1 MYPNDI
7 DKFTEKLNKIDG
19 NTYVIE
25 EEVSLK
31 DGVYEGELGH
41 DNASS
46 SSVRVYAGS
55 KLTGE
60 KLENFI
66 LSTPSTTPWKTIIRL
81 YGNVDKAYITY
92 ETPGDTIEAEDI
104 NKVQESIVNTQK
116 ALNSEVERATKSEEN
131 INKNLNEE
139 IGRAKNAEK
148 VLTDNLNSEINR
160 AKSAEEKL
168 ASNIS
173 ETNKNLNNEIIRAK
187 ASEQNLLDNLNAE
200 VNRAVTSEKL
210 LSDNLNITNDN
221 LNSYK
226 TTNDAEIQGLRTKDT
241 DLENKKANKTYV
253 DTELNKRYLK
263 EQVFTK
269 EEVLQKIK
277 DVIGTAPEALDT
289 LQEIAKA
296 LNNDADFAVT
306 MTNELSRKV
315 DKVAGKQLSTE
326 DYTTA
331 DKNKLAGVEQGA
343 NKYIHPSTHS
353 ADIIVENA
361 NKRFVSDTEK
371 ANWNSKET
379 PTGAQTKAD
388 NALKTAK
395 EYTDTHDS
403 NEIKHI
409 LAAERTNWNEAYG
422 KRHEHSN
429 KSVLDKITQALLDA
443 WDTSVTHISDSIKHI
458 TSNERTLWN
467 TVSNKVD
474 KATGKGLST
483 NDFDNNY
490 KGKLDGIAT
499 GATKVENSSTNGN
512 IKINGTE
519 ATVYTHPLGT
529 NPHGTTKG
537 DVELSNVDNVK
548 QATKTEFD
556 THAADNVK
564 HITAA
569 ERTTWNNKW
578 DYNVATIKAVKVNSA
593 VNSDTVGGKNI
604 SDFVQRNSLERIE
617 GTTKD
622 LNNYTLGGFYNV
634 KAGVQNYPLNHD
646 GYLIVMPWDISNGKF
661 SGQIV
666 FAGAVNPNPDMYYR
680 YSKSNDASI
689 WSTWTKIAKFSDL
702 PTKLSQL
709 TKDIN
714 FDDRYYTEIE
724 ANSKFA
730 TKQELESAG
739 YGDMLKSIYDKNSN
753 GKIDVAE
760 VADSVTWAGVT
771 GKPSSFNPST
781 HTHTKAQ
788 VTDFPSS
795 LPANGGNADTV
806 DGKHAS
812 DFLLKAT
819 KLAANTDFNNI
830 TAEGIYY
837 NPANAEVV
845 TMKNVPIQ
853 QALTLV
859 VLPNAGCTQIV
870 VNYLNNDERIYIRN
884 MYSNNW
890 GSWKQ
895 IAKQGD
901 SYLKSESDSKYMKKG
916 SVIWNDL
923 KGV

>member
-46 SSVRVYAGS
+46 TSVRVYTGS

-66 LSTPSTTPWKTIIRL
+66 LSTPSTTPWKTLIRL
-81 YGNVDKAYITY
+81 YGTVDKAYITY

-116 ALNSEVERATKSEEN
+116 ALNSEIERASKSEEN
-131 INKNLNEE
+131 LNKNLNEE
-139 IGRAKNAEK
+139 MARAKNAEK

-160 AKSAEEKL
+160 AKSTEEKL
-168 ASNIS
+168 TSNIN
-173 ETNKNLNNEIIRAK
+173 ETNKNLNDEITRAK
-187 ASEQNLLDNLNAE
+187 ASEQNLLDNLNTE
-200 VNRAVTSEKL
+200 INRAKTNEKAL
-210 LSDNLNITNDN
+210 ADNLNTTNDN
-221 LNSYK
+221 LSSEITRAKNAESTIDNELISYK
-226 TTNDAEIQGLRTKDT
+226 TINDAEIQGLKAKDA

-277 DVIGTAPEALDT
+277 DIIGTAPEALDT
-289 LQEIAKA
+289 LQEIANA
-296 LNNDADFAVT
+296 LNNDADFAGT
-306 MTNELSRKV
+306 MTNELSKKV
-315 DKVAGKQLSTE
+315 DKVVGKQLSTE

-331 DKNKLAGVEQGA
+331 EKNKLAGVEQGA
-343 NKYIHPSTHS
+343 NKYIHPSTHD
-353 ADIIVENA
+353 ANIIVENA

-371 ANWNSKET
+371 ANWNAKET
-379 PTGAQTKAD
+379 PAASQTKAD

-403 NEIKHI
+403 NEVKHI
-409 LAAERTNWNEAYG
+409 LAAERTSWNEAYS
-422 KRHEHSN
+422 KRHEHNN
-429 KSVLDKITQALLDA
+429 KSVLDKITQALLDSWNSA
-443 WDTSVTHISDSIKHI
+443 VTHISDSVKHV
-458 TSNERTLWN
+458 TTNERTLWN

-474 KATGKGLST
+474 KVTGKGLST
-483 NDFDNNY
+483 NDFDNSY
-490 KGKLDGIAT
+490 KGKLDKIAT
-499 GATKVENSSTNGN
+499 GATKIENSSTNGN

-519 ATVYTHPLGT
+519 ATVYTHPSGT

-537 DVELSNVDNVK
+537 DIGLSNVDNAK
-548 QATKTEFD
+548 QATKAEFD
-556 THAADNVK
+556 THVADIVK
-564 HITAA
+564 HITTA
-569 ERTTWNNKW
+569 ERTMW
-578 DYNVATIKAVKVNSA
+578 
-593 VNSDTVGGKNI
+593 
-604 SDFVQRNSLERIE
+604 
-617 GTTKD
+617 
-622 LNNYTLGGFYNV
+622 
-634 KAGVQNYPLNHD
+634 
-646 GYLIVMPWDISNGKF
+646 NGK
-661 SGQIV
+661 
-666 FAGAVNPNPDMYYR
+666 AN
-680 YSKSNDASI
+680 ASH
-689 WSTWTKIAKFSDL
+689 TH
-702 PTKLSQL
+702 
-709 TKDIN
+709 
-714 FDDRYYTEIE
+714 DDRYYTETE

-730 TKQELESAG
+730 TKEELGNAG
-739 YGDMLKSIYDKNSN
+739 YGDMLKSVYDKNNN
-753 GKIDVAE
+753 GKVDVAE
-760 VADSVTWAGVT
+760 AADSVPWAGIT

-788 VTDFPSS
+788 ITDFPAS

-819 KLAANTDFNNI
+819 KLAANTDFNNV

-837 NPANAEVV
+837 NPANAEVA
-845 TMKNVPIQ
+845 TMKNTPIQ
-853 QALTLV
+853 QALTLI

-870 VNYLNNDERIYIRN
+870 VNYLNNDERVYIRN

-895 IAKQGD
+895 VAKQGD

>member
-1 MYPNDI
+1 MYPNNI
-7 DKFTEKLNKIDG
+7 DKFIEKLNKIDG
-19 NTYVIE
+19 NIYVIE
-25 EEVSLK
+25 EEVNLK
-31 DGVYEGELGH
+31 DGVYEGELEH
-41 DNASS
+41 DNVSS
-46 SSVRVYAGS
+46 SSVRVYTGS

-81 YGNVDKAYITY
+81 YGSVDKAYITY

-116 ALNSEVERATKSEEN
+116 ALNSEVERSSKAEEN
-131 INKNLNEE
+131 INKDLNEE
-139 IGRAKNAEK
+139 AERAKNAEK
-148 VLTDNLNSEINR
+148 ILTDNLNSEINR

-168 ASNIS
+168 TNNIN
-173 ETNKNLNNEIIRAK
+173 ETNKNLNNEITRAK
-187 ASEQNLLDNLNAE
+187 TSEQNLLDGLNSEINRAKTSEKTLTDNFNATNNNLNNEINRAKAAEKVLTDNLNA
-200 VNRAVTSEKL
+200 
-210 LSDNLNITNDN
+210 TNDN
-221 LNSYK
+221 LSSEITRSKNAESVINNDLSSYK
-226 TTNDAEIQGLRTKDT
+226 TSNNAEIQGLKANDT

-289 LQEIAKA
+289 LQEIAEA
-296 LNNDADFAVT
+296 LNNDANFAGT
-306 MTNELSRKV
+306 MTNELSKKV
-315 DKVAGKQLSTE
+315 DKVQGKQLSTE
-326 DYTTA
+326 DYTTIE
-331 DKNKLAGVEQGA
+331 KNKLAGIEQGA
-343 NKYIHPSTHS
+343 NKYTHPSTHS

-371 ANWNSKET
+371 ANWNAKET
-379 PTGAQTKAD
+379 PAASQTKAD
-388 NALKTAK
+388 TALKIAK

-409 LAAERTNWNEAYG
+409 VATERTNWNEAYS
-422 KRHEHSN
+422 KRHVHNN

-443 WDTSVTHISDSIKHI
+443 WDSSVTHMADSIKHI
-458 TSNERTLWN
+458 TSTERTLWN

-474 KATGKGLST
+474 KVTGKGLSS
-483 NDFDNNY
+483 NDFDNSY

-499 GATKVENSSTNGN
+499 GATKIENTSTNGN

-537 DVELSNVDNVK
+537 DVGLSNVDNVK

-556 THAADNVK
+556 IHATDSLK

-569 ERTTWNNKW
+569 ERTKWNNKW
-578 DYNVATIKAVKVNSA
+578 DYNEAIIKAVKVNNA
-593 VNSDTVGGKNI
+593 VNSDTLNGKNV

-617 GTTKD
+617 GTTKN
-622 LNNYTLGGFYNV
+622 LNNYTLGGFYNI

-646 GYLIVMPWDISNGKF
+646 GYLIVMPWDMNNGKF

-666 FAGAVNPNPDMYYR
+666 FAGAGNPNPDMHYR
-680 YSKSNDASI
+680 YSKSNDAST
-689 WSTWTKIAKFSDL
+689 WSAWTKIAKFSDL

-714 FDDRYYTEIE
+714 FDDIYYTETE

-739 YGDMLKSIYDKNSN
+739 YGDMLKSIYDKNNN
-753 GKIDVAE
+753 GKVDAAE
-760 VADSVTWAGVT
+760 VADSVPWTGVT
-771 GKPSSFNPST
+771 GKPGSFNPST

-795 LPANGGNADTV
+795 LPANGGKADT
-806 DGKHAS
+806 
-812 DFLLKAT
+812 AT
-819 KLAANTDFNNI
+819 KLQTARTINGVSFDGSSNI
-830 TAEGIYY
+830 TITA
-837 NPANAEVV
+837 NPNSHTHSISNV
-845 TMKNVPIQ
+845 TGLQ
-853 QALTLV
+853 GALDGKM
-859 VLPNAGCTQIV
+859 N
-870 VNYLNNDERIYIRN
+870 
-884 MYSNNW
+884 
-890 GSWKQ
+890 
-895 IAKQGD
+895 
-901 SYLKSESDSKYMKKG
+901 KG
-916 SVIWNDL
+916 SITWNQL